1 MNNIDITK
9 IDVGGQ
15 ALARYKDLDYEV
27 WFALAE
33 FIDNSLHAFLIQEN
47 EENSK
52 CQVVIS
58 HNEDELNIFDNA
70 GGIPVDQFNRLL
82 SIGQKKDAAEKQLSK
97 FGMGMKTAGIWLADF
112 LLIETKSTESL
123 DCYRISV
130 DIGELRKGN
139 EEYVSIL
146 KCVPSSSLN
155 GYTKITLSKLHRNIT
170 RRTLSKTKESIGSI
184 YKRYIEQNLLE
195 VRWNDEAIV
204 PLQFELMHDA
214 NGVRRMDF
222 SIEITDAITGAK
234 KHANGWVGEL
244 AVGNGAKAGFY
255 VYQHDRQIHG
265 YPDNTFK
272 PSTIFGNERGSNTLV
287 NQRLVGEINMEDFD
301 VAHTKNKILF
311 TGNDKD
317 MFEEDLRK
325 KCNTIIKLAQ
335 QTGNRSKSA
344 KENEQTSSIAASKS
358 EITDWM
364 SNNSSLNIS
373 PYKIVKES
381 AQEESKKIIH
391 SPINDNKI
399 KWIDQSIK
407 MDNLEFEI
415 DIYNITSDNMFY
427 MHTNFILESQ
437 ILEIYVNQ
445 RHTYVSYIM
454 AKSTSDY
461 TDFVINCIIDGIIE
475 HLSDSN
481 TTTDDRFW
489 IKSCLLKNF
498 EQWRRNG

>member
-1 MNNIDITK
+1 MENTEITK

-33 FIDNSLHAFLIQEN
+33 FIDNSLHAFLIQPNRGE
-47 EENSK
+47 SL

-82 SIGQKKDAAEKQLSK
+82 SIGQKKDTAEKQLSK
-97 FGMGMKTAGIWLADF
+97 FGMGMKTAGIWLADS
-112 LLIETKSTESL
+112 LVIETKYLDSTE
-123 DCYRISV
+123 CYSISI
-130 DIGELRKGN
+130 DIGELRLGN
-139 EEYVSIL
+139 EQYVTIE
-146 KCVPSSSLN
+146 KCVPSSSLS

-184 YKRYIEQNLLE
+184 YKRYIEQGLLE
-195 VRWNDEAIV
+195 VKWNDESII
-204 PLQFELMHDA
+204 PLHLELMHDA
-214 NGVRRMDF
+214 NGIRRMDF
-222 SIEITDAITGAK
+222 SIEIVDINTGEK
-234 KHANGWVGEL
+234 KNAYGWVGEL

-265 YPDNTFK
+265 YPDNTYK

-287 NQRLVGEINMEDFD
+287 NQRLIGEINMEDFD

-311 TGNDKD
+311 TGNDKEL
-317 MFEEDLRK
+317 FEEELRK

-335 QTGNRSKSA
+335 QTGNRSKNA
-344 KENEQTSSIAASKS
+344 KENEQSSSISASKS

-373 PYKIVKES
+373 PYKIVKQF
-381 AQEESKKIIH
+381 AQEESKKIID
-391 SPINDNKI
+391 SPIDDNKI

-415 DIYNITSDNMFY
+415 DIFNITSDNMFY
-427 MHTNFILESQ
+427 MQTNFRLDTQ
-437 ILEIYVNQ
+437 ILEIYINQ

-481 TTTDDRFW
+481 TTTEDRFW
-489 IKSCLLKNF
+489 TKSCLLKNF